1 MLPVTKMGHFCGER
15 VCVQTAVDLRLRC
28 EPTQHNAPT
37 PPRIVCR
44 ASCLVDDA
52 QLLSGNPGGSN
63 LATLVAGGETCLPG
77 LGEVCSATAQ
87 HPPYPVEPVIGASA
101 VSVGVL
107 GCADARR
114 RLRPIPAVRQP
125 TSTTM
130 TTISRATSHHG
141 SRLGRSWSVRS
152 SRSLSSGHC

>member
-63 LATLVAGGETCLPG
+63 FATLVAGGETCLPG

-87 HPPYPVEPVIGASA
+87 HPPYPVEPGHRRVR
-101 VSVGVL
+101 GVR
-107 GCADARR
+107 GCSWMRRCTSSTAADPSRTAAH
-114 RLRPIPAVRQP
+114 LNDNDHDQP
-125 TSTTM
+125 RHITSW
-130 TTISRATSHHG
+130 
-141 SRLGRSWSVRS
+141 L
-152 SRSLSSGHC
+152 